1 MKKLNKNLI
10 NEDLF
15 INAEE
20 VYGEEIIDQLR
31 ELIYNIGWNII
42 IDKYLDDKVAE
53 IEDDSLDHIWR

>member
-1 MKKLNKNLI
+1 MKKLNINLI

-15 INAEE
+15 ITGEE

-42 IDKYLDDKVAE
+42 IDKYLDDKVAAD
-53 IEDDSLDHIWR
+53 EDDSLDHMWR

>member
-15 INAEE
+15 ITGEE
-20 VYGEEIIDQLR
+20 VYSEEIINQLR

-42 IDKYLDDKVAE
+42 IDRYLDNEVAAV
-53 IEDDSLDHIWR
+53 EDDSLDHMWR

>member
-15 INAEE
+15 ITGEE

-42 IDKYLDDKVAE
+42 IDKYLDYEVAAV
-53 IEDDSLDHIWR
+53 EDDSLDHMWR

>member
-15 INAEE
+15 ITGEE
-20 VYGEEIIDQLR
+20 VYGKEIIDQLR

-42 IDKYLDDKVAE
+42 IDKYLDNEVAV
-53 IEDDSLDHIWR
+53 EDDSLDHMWR

>member
-10 NEDLF
+10 NEYLF

-20 VYGEEIIDQLR
+20 VYGKEIIDQLR

-42 IDKYLDDKVAE
+42 IDKYLDNEVVAV
-53 IEDDSLDHIWR
+53 EDDSLDHMWR

>member
-15 INAEE
+15 ITGEE
-20 VYGEEIIDQLR
+20 VYGEEIIDQIR

-42 IDKYLDDKVAE
+42 IDKYLDYEVAV
-53 IEDDSLDHIWR
+53 EDDSLDHMWR